1 MPHESL
7 SQADSEEL
15 ASLVSKLELSDGDG
29 TTIVFAVAPDIAP
42 RHPVVAQLKSLLAES
57 EEGFQVED
65 FFISDNSLTTFLY
78 GLTEAE
84 EWRHGDAGT
93 RGRGD
98 GEMGGWGDGEI
109 GNSTSYPIHLEE
121 QVRER
126 RLLLVYGFERLPT
139 PRRLEELRRLNLGR
153 DLLFQQQLVLIFWL
167 NREEFLS
174 ELRYR
179 APDFWDWR
187 GKVANFETRPLL
199 DPVFYPYLEWLIGD
213 KSYLKISGVM
223 QVQRQVDI
231 FLDQVYISLQGV
243 SRQEVAVEV
252 GGKHWGDNSSLK
264 SKHVSPSVSWKTSSD
279 SWDGEEWKEE
289 FVGPEV
295 EPVTVTTKKVTTK
308 VDLAAAVRD
317 HQYSVILG
325 DPGAGKTTLLN
336 YLALHQ
342 AQAQRDG
349 KERVQVGE
357 EDLGEAQLPVFL
369 RIADY
374 AEQLAQQPELSLL
387 EFLEQF
393 YQLVIKVDSSPL
405 PTDKENNHLPI
416 SPSPQIPLSA
426 SPRLRVSAS
435 RLSGKLQSGQCIV
448 LLDGL
453 DEVFDQSSRKGIVK
467 QIEQL
472 VGDYPY
478 NKYVITSRI
487 AGYKDVKLSD
497 RFSEF
502 TITDMAMEQVEQ
514 FLQRW
519 CLAIEK
525 AQKPEAEK
533 EFQKRAAEEEAQE
546 LLKAIQGNE
555 GVKRLTG
562 NPLLLTILALIHRN
576 GSRLP
581 QRRVEVYALA
591 VKTLIE
597 DWQLHKKLP
606 EAPQALLKESEV
618 MELLAPLAYW
628 MHEHKPAG
636 LVSEAEVIQQLSAK
650 LAELSDEEPESET
663 IQQDIEQFLRKVR
676 ETTGLFVERAPGFY
690 GFMHLTFEEYFA
702 ARQIADNGVG
712 EILEIITPKLHE
724 SRWREPILLA
734 LGYLGSHTPKQAN
747 RVVKELFRNLEEYQ
761 PTLAGITNNP
771 TTVLPVGEKHWGDN
785 SSTQPNL
792 SNPNA
797 SPSNGYRLLP
807 NIIDNQQSGISNS
820 EQSGIGVT
828 NSEQDA
834 RTTNSVH
841 TTATTNL
848 QELGIP
854 LKAGGIKIKNPSSEE
869 ATLIWS
875 KFQDAPSDDRG
886 LKTTPI
892 ELEFPLRDL
901 RFAAEVVAQVEV
913 QSSIR
918 KKVID
923 KLVVTVL
930 GLDTDFEDDVT
941 KQLLRLL
948 RQIELFNN
956 NRKDVLTRLQQ
967 GADNSTLSDEVRVKA
982 KLAILYIACGEV
994 GAKLVNQATAI
1005 VSQLEPTLF
1014 CEMKDLVAELGEEM
1028 TPALE
1033 TTRQHYGG
1041 EPESQ
1046 KSLTFLT
1053 AMSYLRTDKYDQA
1066 IALLEEITEQPDGH
1080 LSPYIDWAL
1089 ASCYQAKEKFAQA
1102 VDYYQKCFEKLELYI
1117 KPTDFLLFWRNRG
1130 ICHRQHRKYEQA
1142 LDCFQKMLKI
1152 AREICKPKD
1161 EAVALYNIGRTYKEW
1176 GKYKQAIQYY
1186 QQSRQLYEQLEHQ
1199 QNVAHLWRWLG
1210 DCYKAWGKYEEAI
1223 THHQQS
1229 LQLYEQLDLQHNVAN
1244 QWIWL
1249 VICYREWGKYGQAV
1263 ECELKDLA
1271 IRQQLD
1277 DKPNIAD
1284 AYWQLGKIYKAWGKY
1299 EEAIAHHKQ
1308 SLQLYERLDLQHNV
1322 ANQWYWLAD
1331 SYLAWGKY
1339 EEAIEHQQQCLKIRQ
1354 KLEKQSSVALAYYQ
1368 LGRIYQAWGKY
1379 EDAIVNYQQSR
1390 ELDEQLEQQQNV
1402 AHLWY
1407 WLADCYRAWSKY
1419 EQAVEHQQQCL
1430 KIRRQLEER
1439 SLVALSYYQLGRIYQ
1454 AWGKYEDAIKNY
1466 QQSRELYEQ
1475 LEQQQNVAH
1484 LWGWL
1489 ADCYRRW
1496 SKYQQA
1502 VEHRRQS
1509 LTIHR
1514 KLENKSSLAYA
1525 YFLLGSINQKW
1536 GKYEQAITH
1545 YQQSR
1550 QLYKQLDLQQNVASR
1565 WYNLA
1570 DCYRV
1575 WGKYKQALESQ
1586 QQCLRIRQQ
1595 LEEQSG
1601 VASAYYQLGR
1611 IYQAWGKYEPAIAHY
1626 QQSRQLYEQLEK
1638 QQNVASRWY
1647 NLADCYREWG
1657 KYKQAVEHQQQCLKI
1672 RQNLEDQSL
1681 VAVSYNQLGT
1691 IYQDWGKYE
1700 NAIAQFQQSRQL
1712 YEQLELQKNVAN
1724 QWYWLAVCYR
1734 EWDKYEQAVECELK
1748 DLAIRQQLEDQSLV
1762 AVSYNQLGRIS
1773 QAWGK
1778 YEQAITYHQQ
1788 SHELYKQLDLQQNI
1802 ANQLSW
1808 LGNCYQAWGKY
1819 EEAITHYQQ
1828 SCQLYEQLDL
1838 QQNVA
1843 NRWYNLA
1850 DCYRVWGKYK
1860 QALESQQQCLKIHQ
1874 QLEEQSGVA
1883 SAYYQLGR
1891 IYQNWEKYEEA
1902 IAYHQ
1907 KSRQLYEQ
1915 LDLQENVANQ
1925 WSWIAKSY
1933 RDAGDYTKAIEYYQQ
1948 SCHLHQ
1954 QLSQDKSTAIDLKN
1968 IGKSQCLLAKNTPDK
1983 AAALD
1988 LLSQAEENIRQA
2000 IQLDSAGEYKQ
2011 NLAYDYTTLGLLWSE
2026 RLRLFEETGRQ
2037 GDGEMGRSEIP
2048 HNVSLTSADDLSL
2061 EEQIAQFEGCY
2072 HTGFAYFTELG
2083 QIINRAEEALNMAR
2097 AYLEI
2102 PVIENR
2108 DKAEAIAQESLQI
2121 FQEYNRY
2128 KLVDGAREVLGKC
2141 VG

>member
-1 MPHESL
+1 MLDESL

-15 ASLVSKLELSDGDG
+15 ASLVSMLELSDGDG

-65 FFISDNSLTTFLY
+65 FFISDNSLTKFLY

-84 EWRHGDAGT
+84 EWRHGDAET
-93 RGRGD
+93 RGR
-98 GEMGGWGDGEI
+98 GDGEI
-109 GNSTSYPIHLEE
+109 GNSTSYSIHLEE

-126 RLLLVYGFERLPT
+126 RLLLVYGLERLPT

-295 EPVTVTTKKVTTK
+295 EPVTVATKKVTTK

-405 PTDKENNHLPI
+405 PTDKENNHPPI
-416 SPSPQIPLSA
+416 PSSPQIPISA

-435 RLSGKLQSGQCIV
+435 QLSAKLQSGQCIV

-712 EILEIITPKLHE
+712 EILDIITPKIHE

-761 PTLAGITNNP
+761 PTLAVTTNNP
-771 TTVLPVGEKHWGDN
+771 TTGLPVGEKHWGDN
-785 SSTQPNL
+785 SSTQPNM

-797 SPSNGYRLLP
+797 SPSDDDDLKTAP
-807 NIIDNQQSGISNS
+807 IKI
-820 EQSGIGVT
+820 T
-828 NSEQDA
+828 NSEQDVCA
-834 RTTNSVH
+834 
-841 TTATTNL
+841 TATTNL
-848 QELGIP
+848 QELGVP

-875 KFQDAPSDDRG
+875 KSQDALSDNSD
-886 LKTTPI
+886 LNTTPI

-901 RFAAEVVAQVEV
+901 KFAAEVVAQVEV
-913 QSSIR
+913 NSSIR

-956 NRKDVLTRLQQ
+956 NRTDVTTRLQQ
-967 GADNSTLSDEVRVKA
+967 GADDLTLSDEIRVKA

-994 GAKLVNQATAI
+994 GAKLANQATAI

-1033 TTRQHYGG
+1033 TTRQHYCG

-1046 KSLTFLT
+1046 KALTFLT

-1066 IALLEEITEQPDGH
+1066 IALFKEITEQSDGN
-1080 LSPYIDWAL
+1080 LSSYIDWAL
-1089 ASCYQAKEKFAQA
+1089 ASCYQAKDKFEQA
-1102 VDYYQKCFEKLELYI
+1102 VDYYQQCFEKLEPYI
-1117 KPTDFLLFWRNRG
+1117 EPTAFLLFWSNRG
-1130 ICHRQHRKYEQA
+1130 VCHRLHSKYEKA

-1152 AREICKPKD
+1152 TREIHKPKD
-1161 EAVALYNIGRTYKEW
+1161 EAFALYHIGRS
-1176 GKYKQAIQYY
+1176 Y
-1186 QQSRQLYEQLEHQ
+1186 QE
-1199 QNVAHLWRWLG
+1199 
-1210 DCYKAWGKYEEAI
+1210 WGKYEEAI
-1223 THHQQS
+1223 AHHQQS
-1229 LQLYEQLDLQHNVAN
+1229 LQLYEQLDLQQNVAN
-1244 QWIWL
+1244 QWYWL
-1249 VICYREWGKYGQAV
+1249 SDCYCDWGKYEQALDHQQQCLKIRQQLENQSSIASAHFQLGYV
-1263 ECELKDLA
+1263 NQAWGKYEDAITQFNKSRQFYEQLERKKNVANQWNWLAVCYRKLGKYEQAIECELKDLA

-1277 DKPNIAD
+1277 DQPNIAYAYYQLGRIHQEWGKYKQALEHLQQCLTIHQQLEAQADIASAYFQLGRINQDWGKYEQAIAYYQQSLQLYEQLEKQKDVANIWYWIGDCYRKLGKYEQAVEFELKDLAIRQQLNDKLNIAD
-1284 AYWQLGKIYKAWGKY
+1284 AYWQLG
-1299 EEAIAHHKQ
+1299 
-1308 SLQLYERLDLQHNV
+1308 
-1322 ANQWYWLAD
+1322 
-1331 SYLAWGKY
+1331 
-1339 EEAIEHQQQCLKIRQ
+1339 
-1354 KLEKQSSVALAYYQ
+1354 
-1368 LGRIYQAWGKY
+1368 RIYQDWGKY
-1379 EDAIVNYQQSR
+1379 EDAI
-1390 ELDEQLEQQQNV
+1390 
-1402 AHLWY
+1402 
-1407 WLADCYRAWSKY
+1407 
-1419 EQAVEHQQQCL
+1419 
-1430 KIRRQLEER
+1430 
-1439 SLVALSYYQLGRIYQ
+1439 
-1454 AWGKYEDAIKNY
+1454 
-1466 QQSRELYEQ
+1466 
-1475 LEQQQNVAH
+1475 
-1484 LWGWL
+1484 
-1489 ADCYRRW
+1489 
-1496 SKYQQA
+1496 
-1502 VEHRRQS
+1502 
-1509 LTIHR
+1509 
-1514 KLENKSSLAYA
+1514 AY
-1525 YFLLGSINQKW
+1525 
-1536 GKYEQAITH
+1536 

-1550 QLYKQLDLQQNVASR
+1550 QLYEQLALQQNVANQ
-1565 WYNLA
+1565 WNWLA

-1575 WGKYKQALESQ
+1575 WGKYEQAVEFQFKNLAICKQLDDQPDIAD
-1586 QQCLRIRQQ
+1586 
-1595 LEEQSG
+1595 
-1601 VASAYYQLGR
+1601 AYFQLGR
-1611 IYQAWGKYEPAIAHY
+1611 IYQNWGKYEQAIAYY
-1626 QQSRQLYEQLEK
+1626 QQSRQLYEQLE
-1638 QQNVASRWY
+1638 QQKDIADLWY
-1647 NLADCYREWG
+1647 NLAGCYREW
-1657 KYKQAVEHQQQCLKI
+1657 C
-1672 RQNLEDQSL
+1672 
-1681 VAVSYNQLGT
+1681 
-1691 IYQDWGKYE
+1691 
-1700 NAIAQFQQSRQL
+1700 
-1712 YEQLELQKNVAN
+1712 
-1724 QWYWLAVCYR
+1724 
-1734 EWDKYEQAVECELK
+1734 KYEQAVECELK
-1748 DLAIRQQLEDQSLV
+1748 DLAIRQQLDDQPNIAS
-1762 AVSYNQLGRIS
+1762 AYFQLGRIYQDWEKYE
-1773 QAWGK
+1773 QAITQFQQSYQLYEQLELQKDLANLWYWLGDCYCEWGK
-1778 YEQAITYHQQ
+1778 YEQAIEH
-1788 SHELYKQLDLQQNI
+1788 
-1802 ANQLSW
+1802 
-1808 LGNCYQAWGKY
+1808 
-1819 EEAITHYQQ
+1819 
-1828 SCQLYEQLDL
+1828 
-1838 QQNVA
+1838 
-1843 NRWYNLA
+1843 
-1850 DCYRVWGKYK
+1850 
-1860 QALESQQQCLKIHQ
+1860 QQQCLKIRK
-1874 QLEEQSGVA
+1874 QLEDQSSVA
-1883 SAYYQLGR
+1883 LAYHQLGR
-1891 IYQNWEKYEEA
+1891 IYQDWGKCENAIAQFQQSLQLYEQLEKQKNVANQWYWLAVCYQEWGKYEQAVECELKDLAIHQQLDDQQNIADAYFQLGRIYQDWGKYEQAIAYHQQSRELYEQLEKQKNVANQCYWLAICYREWGKYEQAIEFELKDLAIRQQLDDQPNIADAYKQLGKIYQEWGKYEEA

-1907 KSRQLYEQ
+1907 QSRQLYEQ
-1915 LDLQENVANQ
+1915 LDLQEDVANL

-1948 SCHLHQ
+1948 SYHLHQ
-1954 QLSQDKSTAIDLKN
+1954 QLSQDESTAKRLRQ
-1968 IGKSQCLLAKNTPDK
+1968 IGKSQCLLAKNTPDR

-1988 LLSQAEENIRQA
+1988 LLNQAEENIHQA
-2000 IQLDSAGEYKQ
+2000 IQLDTAGEYKQ

-2026 RLRLFEETGRQ
+2026 RLRLFEETGRR
-2037 GDGEMGRSEIP
+2037 GDGEMGRGEIP
-2048 HNVSLTSADDLSL
+2048 HNVSLTFADDLSL
-2061 EEQIAQFEGCY
+2061 EDQIAQFEECY
-2072 HTGFAYFTELG
+2072 HTGFTYFTELG
-2083 QIINRAEEALNMAR
+2083 QIINRAEEALDMAR

-2128 KLVDGAREVLGKC
+2128 KLAEAAREFRI
-2141 VG
+2141 